1 MTPSRS
7 TRLFAQRGA
16 EPGRAQLITLAV
28 GNLRRTH
35 GRAALGWVLT
45 RVDGVEMV
53 AVDRETARVW
63 VFANGTV
70 EPLELVEELASCG
83 FGASVLDHQLK
94 VPE

>member
-1 MTPSRS
+1 MER
-7 TRLFAQRGA
+7 RAALRGA
-16 EPGRAQLITLAV
+16 TPRRTQLITLAV
-28 GNLRRTH
+28 GYLRQCDDRD
-35 GRAALGWVLT
+35 AVDWALT
-45 RVDGVEMV
+45 RVGGVEMV
-53 AVDRETARVW
+53 AADRETARVW